1 MASVNDQLL
10 QNRNPPA
17 NEADEST
24 DEPAELESN
33 IIMAQRGE
41 NANEGGGY
49 NAVSPAEA
57 KRTAINEQEEKKGP
71 VFKKEETKEEKDEK
85 VEVIKESTS
94 GELDLQTLKKSWPEV
109 LKTVKTKKINIY
121 ALVTECQ
128 VSSVKHDRITLVFK
142 EGFEFLKEAL
152 NSTQN
157 KEFLEK
163 IISEFF
169 GKKIE
174 LLVIMKDCELPEDLE
189 GAKPQIDQ
197 DKAIKEALDFF
208 GEDIVEIK

>member
-24 DEPAELESN
+24 DEPAELEGN

-71 VFKKEETKEEKDEK
+71 ESETSLSFGTSKLLKTTLYGRIFLSSWGISSLYVYFHMFVKNILGNRLFAPLGSEMREKPGMTVAERDKEGRRHSIEITML
-85 VEVIKESTS
+85 VLFLSVIWFFIFLLIASFISLITEVIENPLAAAAQVF
-94 GELDLQTLKKSWPEV
+94 GLAWSWV
-109 LKTVKTKKINIY
+109 AN
-121 ALVTECQ
+121 
-128 VSSVKHDRITLVFK
+128 
-142 EGFEFLKEAL
+142 FLK
-152 NSTQN
+152 SMF
-157 KEFLEK
+157 K
-163 IISEFF
+163 
-169 GKKIE
+169 
-174 LLVIMKDCELPEDLE
+174 
-189 GAKPQIDQ
+189 
-197 DKAIKEALDFF
+197 
-208 GEDIVEIK
+208 